1 MKKFSIIHVPI
12 LSFFSGDL
20 YRDVGLNWRGV
31 CFGYLFL
38 LIAVCTIPRIFILQK
53 SISLFID
60 EQAPPLLEQVP
71 KITMTNGQVLVDE
84 PQPYYIKAP
93 DGNEVLAVIDT
104 TGEIQSLDGTDA
116 FVLLTKTKLIYRQS
130 DVEYRTYDLSG
141 IKEFVLD
148 RGRIMGWLNIVKK
161 LIIPVLLPFILL
173 GSYIFR
179 IIQALIYA
187 AIGLIFVGFCRV
199 NLSYDALVRL
209 AVIAVTP
216 CIIVRT
222 IFEIASVHVPM
233 AGLWFFLLAMG
244 YLFVG
249 VRANSQPVEL
259 SSSEDNIFPDSPQSL

>member
-38 LIAVCTIPRIFILQK
+38 LVAACAIPRVFIAKK

-60 EQAPPLLEQVP
+60 EKAPPLVDQVP
-71 KITMTNGQVLVDE
+71 KITITDGEVHVSE
-84 PQPYYIKAP
+84 TQPYYIIAP
-93 DGNEVLAVIDT
+93 DSNEVLVVIDT
-104 TGEIQSLDGTDA
+104 TGTIQSLDDTDA
-116 FVLLTKTKLIYRQS
+116 FVLLTKTKLILRES
-130 DVEYRTYDLSG
+130 KVEHRTYDLSKV
-141 IKEFVLD
+141 KEFTLE
-148 RGRIMGWLNIVKK
+148 RGKIMDWLNIGKK
-161 LIIPVLLPFILL
+161 LIVPILLPFIIV

-187 AIGLIFVGFCRV
+187 AIGLIFANFCRV
-199 NLSYDALVRL
+199 RLSYDALIRL
-209 AVIAVTP
+209 AVVAVTP

-222 IFEIASVHVPM
+222 IFAITSVYVPM

-244 YLFVG
+244 YLFIG
-249 VRANSQPVEL
+249 VKASSQPVEL
-259 SSSEDNIFPDSPQSL
+259 SPEDNIFPGGERPFE